1 MKLGPSN
8 GLLGGLTKLKFD
20 YMSTKELEQLTIVI
34 DFDSTFT
41 KVEGLD
47 ELARIALEG
56 NAKQSEIVGKIRE
69 ITDKGMTGNYSFA
82 DSLRDRV
89 ALLPANRSHVDQLI
103 TFLKGKISESF
114 KRNKAFIQEHADQIL
129 IVSSGFKDFIVP
141 VVEEMGIAASNVY
154 ANTFTYAADGTITG
168 YDQAN
173 LLSQDRGK
181 VSLLQSLALDGE
193 VYVIGDGYTDYELRE
208 AGLANKFFAFTENV
222 SRKAVTDKADFVVPS
237 LDEFLYLN
245 GLSRAQS
252 YPKSRIKVL
261 LLENVHPAAVQLFK
275 KEGFQVELLKGALDE
290 EELIQK
296 IKDVSI
302 IGLRSKTNLTKKVLE
317 HPNAARLMC
326 VGAFCIGTNQIDLA
340 ECEKRGIA
348 VFNAPYSNTRSVVE
362 LSIGLMVML
371 TRNIFEK
378 STKMHAGVW
387 DKSATNSFEIRGKKI
402 GLVGYGNIGT
412 QISVIAEALG
422 MEVYFFDIVDKLALG
437 NAKKCNSL
445 KELLSTVDFV
455 SLHVDG
461 RKSNTDIIGK
471 QEFSWMKDN
480 VIFLN
485 LSRGHVVQIPA
496 LVEAIKSGKIWGA
509 AIDVFPYEPKTNDE
523 EFVNELRGLPN
534 VILMPHIGGSTEE
547 AQANIGEFVPSKLL
561 QFMNNGSTYGSVN
574 FPELQL
580 PPLENAHRL
589 LHIHH
594 NVPGILAQINNVF
607 AKYHVNII
615 GQYLKTTE
623 QTGYVITDVAKEYA
637 EEIVNELKLI
647 DNTIKF
653 RMLY

>member
-1 MKLGPSN
+1 MSN
-8 GLLGGLTKLKFD
+8 
-20 YMSTKELEQLTIVI
+20 KELAQLTIVI

-56 NAKQSEIVGKIRE
+56 NPKQAEIVGKIRE
-69 ITDKGMTGNYSFA
+69 ITDKGMTGEYSFA
-82 DSLRDRV
+82 DSLRERV
-89 ALLPANRSHVDQLI
+89 ALLPANQTHVNQLI
-103 TFLKGKISESF
+103 AFLKGKISDSF
-114 KRNKAFIQEHADQIL
+114 KRNKAFIREHADRIL

-141 VVEEMGIAASNVY
+141 VVADMGIAAENVH
-154 ANTFTYAADGTITG
+154 ANTFTYDGDGNIIG
-168 YDQAN
+168 YDHTN
-173 LLSQDRGK
+173 LLSQDKGK
-181 VSLLQSLALDGE
+181 VRLLQALALEGE

-261 LLENVHPAAVQLFK
+261 LLENVHPAAVQLFT

-290 EELIQK
+290 DELIEK

-326 VGAFCIGTNQIDLA
+326 VGAFCIGTNQIDLS

-378 STKMHAGVW
+378 STKMHAGIW

-422 MEVYFFDIVDKLALG
+422 MEVYFYDIVDKLALG
-437 NAKKCNSL
+437 NAKKCNTL

-461 RKSNTDIIGK
+461 RKSNTNVIGK
-471 QEFSWMKDN
+471 QEFSWMKEN
-480 VIFLN
+480 AIFLN
-485 LSRGHVVQIPA
+485 LSRGHVVEIGA
-496 LVEAIKSGKIWGA
+496 LVEAIKSGKVWGA

-523 EFVNELRGLPN
+523 EFINELRGLPN
-534 VILMPHIGGSTEE
+534 VILTPHIGGSTEE

-637 EEIVNELKLI
+637 EDIVNELKLI

>member
-1 MKLGPSN
+1 MSN
-8 GLLGGLTKLKFD
+8 KQ
-20 YMSTKELEQLTIVI
+20 LEPLHIVI

-41 KVEGLD
+41 QVEGLD
-47 ELARIALEG
+47 ELANIALQG
-56 NAKQSEIVGKIRE
+56 NPKQKEIVSKIRE
-69 ITDKGMTGNYSFA
+69 ITEKGMTGSYSFA

-89 ALLPANRSHVDQLI
+89 ALLSANRSHVDQLI
-103 TFLKGKISESF
+103 TFLKGKISDSF
-114 KRNKAFIQEHADQIL
+114 NRNKEFIQEHAEQIL

-141 VVEEMGIAASNVY
+141 VVQELGIAADNVF
-154 ANTFTYAADGTITG
+154 ANTFNYDAEGNITG
-168 YDQAN
+168 YDHDN
-173 LLSQDRGK
+173 LLSKDRGK
-181 VSLLQSLALDGE
+181 VSLLQSLQLEGE

-222 SRKAVTDKADFVVPS
+222 SRKVVVEKADHVVPS
-237 LDEFLYLN
+237 LDEFLYIN

-261 LLENVHPAAVQLFK
+261 LLENVHPHAVQAFK

-290 EELIQK
+290 AELIEK

-302 IGLRSKTNLTKKVLE
+302 LGLRSKTNLTKKVLE

-326 VGAFCIGTNQIDLA
+326 VGAFCIGTNQIDLS
-340 ECEKRGIA
+340 ECENRGIA

-378 STKMHAGVW
+378 STRMHAGVW
-387 DKSATNSFEIRGKKI
+387 DKSATNSYEIRGKKL

-422 MEVYFFDIVDKLALG
+422 MEVFFYDTVDKLALG
-437 NAKKCNSL
+437 NAKKCSSL
-445 KELLSTVDFV
+445 KELLNLADFV

-461 RKSNTDIIGK
+461 RKVNSNIIGQ

-485 LSRGHVVQIPA
+485 LSRGHVVEIPA
-496 LVEAIKSGKIWGA
+496 LVEAIKSGKVWGA

-534 VILMPHIGGSTEE
+534 VILTPHIGGSTEE
-547 AQANIGEFVPSKLL
+547 AQANIGEFVPAKLL

-594 NVPGILAQINNVF
+594 NMPGILAQINNVF
-607 AKYHVNII
+607 AKYQVNII

-623 QTGYVITDVAKEYA
+623 KTGYVITDVAKEYS

-647 DNTIKF
+647 ENTIKF

>member
-1 MKLGPSN
+1 
-8 GLLGGLTKLKFD
+8 
-20 YMSTKELEQLTIVI
+20 MSTKELEQLTIVI

-56 NAKQSEIVGKIRE
+56 NAKQAEIVGKIRE

-114 KRNKAFIQEHADQIL
+114 KRNKTFIKEHADQIL

-141 VVEEMGIAASNVY
+141 VVEEMGIAAANVY
-154 ANTFTYAADGTITG
+154 ANTFTYDVDGTITG

-261 LLENVHPAAVQLFK
+261 LLENVHPGAVQLFK

-290 EELIQK
+290 EELIEK

-340 ECEKRGIA
+340 ECENRGIA

-496 LVEAIKSGKIWGA
+496 LVDAIKSGKIWGA
-509 AIDVFPYEPKTNDE
+509 AIDVFPYEPKTNEE

>member
-1 MKLGPSN
+1 MRLN
-8 GLLGGLTKLKFD
+8 GLEFD
-20 YMSTKELEQLTIVI
+20 EYKNMMSNIPADPLTIVI

-47 ELARIALEG
+47 ELARIALQG
-56 NAKQSEIVGKIRE
+56 NPKQQEIVSKIRE
-69 ITDKGMTGNYSFA
+69 ITDKGMAGEYLFS

-103 TFLKGKISESF
+103 TFLKGKISDSF
-114 KRNKAFIQEHADQIL
+114 QRNKDFLEENADRIL
-129 IVSSGFKDFIVP
+129 IISSGFKDFIVP
-141 VVEEMGIAASNVY
+141 VVEEMGIAADHVH
-154 ANTFTYAADGTITG
+154 ANTFTYDAEGNITG

-173 LLSQDRGK
+173 LLSQDKGK
-181 VSLLQSLALDGE
+181 VKLLQSLALEGE
-193 VYVIGDGYTDYELRE
+193 VCVIGDGITDYELRE
-208 AGLANKFFAFTENV
+208 SGLANTFFAFTENV
-222 SRKAVTDKADFVVPS
+222 SRKAVTDKADYVVPS
-237 LDEFLYLN
+237 LDEFLYIN

-261 LLENVHPAAVQLFK
+261 LLENVHPAAVSAFK

-290 EELIQK
+290 NELIEK

-302 IGLRSKTNLTKKVLE
+302 LGLRSKTSLTKKVLD
-317 HPNAARLMC
+317 HPNASRLMC
-326 VGAFCIGTNQIDLA
+326 VGAFCIGTNQIDLT
-340 ECEKRGIA
+340 ECETRGIA

-371 TRNIFEK
+371 TRDIFEK
-378 STKMHAGVW
+378 STKMHAGIW
-387 DKSATNSFEIRGKKI
+387 DKSAKNSYEIRGKKI

-422 MEVYFFDIVDKLALG
+422 LEVYFYDIVDKLALG
-437 NAKKCNSL
+437 NAKKCKSL
-445 KELLSTVDFV
+445 KELFGLADFI

-461 RKSNTDIIGK
+461 RKSNTNIIGT
-471 QEFSWMKDN
+471 QEFSWMKDH

-485 LSRGHVVQIPA
+485 LSRGHVVDIPA
-496 LVEAIKSGKIWGA
+496 LVHAIKSGKVWGA
-509 AIDVFPYEPKTNDE
+509 AVDVFPVEPKTNDE

-534 VILMPHIGGSTEE
+534 VILTPHIGGSTEE
-547 AQANIGEFVPSKLL
+547 AQANIGEFVPAKLL
-561 QFMNNGSTYGSVN
+561 QFINNGSTYGSVN

-580 PPLENAHRL
+580 PPLEDAHRL

-607 AKYHVNII
+607 AKYQVNII

-623 QTGYVITDVAKEYA
+623 KTGYVITDVAKEYS

-647 DNTIKF
+647 NDTIKF

>member
-1 MKLGPSN
+1 
-8 GLLGGLTKLKFD
+8 
-20 YMSTKELEQLTIVI
+20 
-34 DFDSTFT
+34 
-41 KVEGLD
+41 
-47 ELARIALEG
+47 
-56 NAKQSEIVGKIRE
+56 
-69 ITDKGMTGNYSFA
+69 
-82 DSLRDRV
+82 
-89 ALLPANRSHVDQLI
+89 LI
-103 TFLKGKISESF
+103 E
-114 KRNKAFIQEHADQIL
+114 
-129 IVSSGFKDFIVP
+129 
-141 VVEEMGIAASNVY
+141 
-154 ANTFTYAADGTITG
+154 
-168 YDQAN
+168 
-173 LLSQDRGK
+173 
-181 VSLLQSLALDGE
+181 
-193 VYVIGDGYTDYELRE
+193 
-208 AGLANKFFAFTENV
+208 
-222 SRKAVTDKADFVVPS
+222 
-237 LDEFLYLN
+237 
-245 GLSRAQS
+245 
-252 YPKSRIKVL
+252 
-261 LLENVHPAAVQLFK
+261 
-275 KEGFQVELLKGALDE
+275 
-290 EELIQK
+290 K

-317 HPNAARLMC
+317 HPNASRLMC
-326 VGAFCIGTNQIDLA
+326 VGAFCIGTNQIDLV

-387 DKSATNSFEIRGKKI
+387 DKSATNSYEIRGKKI
-402 GLVGYGNIGT
+402 GLVGYGSIGT

-422 MEVYFFDIVDKLALG
+422 MEVYFYDSVDKLALG
-437 NAKKCNSL
+437 NAKKCSSL
-445 KELLSTVDFV
+445 KELLSQVDFV

-461 RKSNTDIIGK
+461 RKSNTNIIGK
-471 QEFSWMKDN
+471 EQFSWMKDN

-485 LSRGHVVQIPA
+485 LSRGHVVEIPA
-496 LVEAIKSGKIWGA
+496 LVEAIKTGKVWGA

-523 EFVNELRGLPN
+523 EFINELRGLPN
-534 VILMPHIGGSTEE
+534 VILTPHIGGSTEE
-547 AQANIGEFVPSKLL
+547 AQANIGEFVPAKLL

-594 NVPGILAQINNVF
+594 NVPGILAQINQIF

-623 QTGYVITDVAKEYA
+623 NTGYVITDVAKEYSD
-637 EEIVNELKLI
+637 EIVSELKLI

>member
-1 MKLGPSN
+1 MIPNTNS
-8 GLLGGLTKLKFD
+8 GLLTL
-20 YMSTKELEQLTIVI
+20 VI

-47 ELARIALEG
+47 ELARIALQG
-56 NAKQSEIVGKIRE
+56 NPKQHEVVGKIRE
-69 ITDKGMTGNYSFA
+69 ITDKGMLGEYSFA

-89 ALLPANRSHVDQLI
+89 ALLPANRSHVEQLI

-114 KRNKAFIQEHADQIL
+114 KRNQTFLTENADQIL
-129 IVSSGFKDFIVP
+129 IISSGFKDFIVP
-141 VVEEMGIAASNVY
+141 VVEEMGIAADHVY
-154 ANTFTYAADGTITG
+154 ANTFFYDAEGNISG
-168 YDQAN
+168 YDAEN

-181 VSLLQSLALDGE
+181 VKLLQSLALEGE

-208 AGLANKFFAFTENV
+208 SGLANKFFAFTENV

-237 LDEFLYLN
+237 LDEFLYIN

-261 LLENVHPAAVQLFK
+261 LLENVHPNAIQAFK

-290 EELIQK
+290 DELIEK
-296 IKDVSI
+296 IKEVSI
-302 IGLRSKTNLTKKVLE
+302 LGLRSKTMLSKKVLD
-317 HPNAARLMC
+317 HPNASRLMC
-326 VGAFCIGTNQIDLA
+326 VGAFCIGTNQIDLLA
-340 ECEKRGIA
+340 CENRGIA

-371 TRNIFEK
+371 TRDIFEK
-378 STKMHAGVW
+378 SSKMHAGVW

-422 MEVYFFDIVDKLALG
+422 LEVYFYDVVDKLALG
-437 NAKKCNSL
+437 NAKKCKTL
-445 KELLSTVDFV
+445 KELFGLADFV

-461 RKSNTDIIGK
+461 RKSNLNIIGA
-471 QEFSWMKDN
+471 QEFSWMKDH

-485 LSRGHVVQIPA
+485 LSRGHVVDIAA
-496 LVEAIKSGKIWGA
+496 LVQAIKSGKVWGA
-509 AIDVFPYEPKTNDE
+509 AMDVFPYEPKSNDE
-523 EFVNELRGLPN
+523 EFISELRGLPN
-534 VILMPHIGGSTEE
+534 VILTPHIGGSTEE

-561 QFMNNGSTYGSVN
+561 QFMNDGSTYGSVN

-594 NVPGILAQINNVF
+594 NVPGILAQINLIF
-607 AKYHVNII
+607 AKYRVNII

-623 QTGYVITDVAKEYA
+623 QTGYVITDVAKEYS

-647 DNTIKF
+647 DHTIKF